1 MDHKSRRILIFSTA
15 YLPFIGGAEL
25 ALKEITDRIKD
36 IDFDL
41 ISGRIDKT
49 LPKQEKIGNVR
60 IFRVGGTRN
69 IILPKNTYPIY
80 AFLKA
85 VQLSK
90 RGRYDAVFALQASQG
105 GGAAWLF
112 KLFHPKIPFILN
124 MQEGKDLE
132 HQNFLI
138 KFFRGLI
145 IKKADLITVLS
156 IYLESYVKKIV
167 PKKQVEIIPN
177 GVDLNKFSIS
187 NFQFPRNKDKKIIIT
202 VSRLVKKNGVG
213 DLIDAF
219 NILYTKYQIQNT
231 KLLVI
236 GSGELEKKLKA
247 QTKMLGLENS
257 VSFLGEIHHE
267 ELPKYLGQA
276 DVFVRPSLS
285 EGLGIAFLEAM
296 ASGLPVIATAQGG
309 IVDFLENEKTGLFCN
324 VNDPKDLSDKIMK
337 VLSDNVLA
345 KAMAEKARKLME
357 DKYDWD
363 KIANRYK
370 QIFVSI

>member
-1 MDHKSRRILIFSTA
+1 M
-15 YLPFIGGAEL
+15 
-25 ALKEITDRIKD
+25 
-36 IDFDL
+36 
-41 ISGRIDKT
+41 
-49 LPKQEKIGNVR
+49 
-60 IFRVGGTRN
+60 
-69 IILPKNTYPIY
+69 
-80 AFLKA
+80 
-85 VQLSK
+85 
-90 RGRYDAVFALQASQG
+90 
-105 GGAAWLF
+105 
-112 KLFHPKIPFILN
+112 
-124 MQEGKDLE
+124 
-132 HQNFLI
+132 
-138 KFFRGLI
+138 
-145 IKKADLITVLS
+145 
-156 IYLESYVKKIV
+156 
-167 PKKQVEIIPN
+167 
-177 GVDLNKFSIS
+177 
-187 NFQFPRNKDKKIIIT
+187 
-202 VSRLVKKNGVG
+202 
-213 DLIDAF
+213 
-219 NILYTKYQIQNT
+219 
-231 KLLVI
+231 LVI